1 MKKTKRDFLKS
12 LKYFKKHGYYNP
24 YEVLED
30 YKKMVKDYEKEIIET
45 GNIPQDLKDARIIL
59 EEVLT
64 AGGFNGNTD
73 SLLY

>member
-1 MKKTKRDFLKS
+1 MKKTKKDFLES
-12 LKYFKKHGYYNP
+12 LKIFEKHGSYNP

-30 YKKMVKDYEKEIIET
+30 YKKMVKDYKKEIIET

-59 EEVLT
+59 EEVLI
-64 AGGFNGNTD
+64 ASGFNGNTN